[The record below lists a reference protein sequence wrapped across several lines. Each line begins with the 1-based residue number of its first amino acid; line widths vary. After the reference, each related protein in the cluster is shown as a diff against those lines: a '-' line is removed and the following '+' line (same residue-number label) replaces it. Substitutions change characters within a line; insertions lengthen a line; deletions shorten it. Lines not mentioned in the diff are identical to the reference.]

1 MKYVTLGRTG
11 IKVSQICLG
20 TMNFGS
26 KDKPIEEEA
35 AAIAV
40 VLDAFVAN
48 GGNFIDTADVY
59 HGGRSEEVVGLW
71 LEKQARSSVV
81 IATKVFFG
89 GPGPNDGGLSK
100 IHLMDGVA
108 KSLARL
114 RTTYIDV
121 YQIHAWDAQ
130 TPPDEWLRTML
141 ELVQAGKIRTVGVSN
156 VTGWQLQKIVMIA
169 RDLGVPL
176 ASLQTQYNL
185 LCREPEFELINCAL
199 EEDVGVMCWSPL
211 KGGWL
216 TGKFKKDEAP
226 AADSRVGL
234 VEAGKV
240 TKLQSN
246 PSYSQF
252 ASNPRVWDL
261 LDVMKKVATER
272 SCTVPQVA
280 VRWLLQRSAVTSVV
294 IGPKNVE
301 QLEDLMKADG
311 VELTT
316 GNMTMLSD
324 VSAPTVPYPYEM
336 VWRVSARGVD
346 RVDSGCAT
354 PLFPTKKI

>member
-1 MKYVTLGRTG
+1 M
-11 IKVSQICLG
+11 
-20 TMNFGS
+20 
-26 KDKPIEEEA
+26 
-35 AAIAV
+35 

-71 LEKQARSSVV
+71 LEKQPRRKQARSSVV

-176 ASLQTQYNL
+176 ASLQTQCVPPAVSPHSLPEQPFFLLNL
-185 LCREPEFELINCAL
+185 LSTHPTRTRRFAQL
-199 EEDVGVMCWSPL
+199 CWCS
-211 KGGWL
+211 
-216 TGKFKKDEAP
+216 
-226 AADSRVGL
+226 
-234 VEAGKV
+234 
-240 TKLQSN
+240 
-246 PSYSQF
+246 
-252 ASNPRVWDL
+252 
-261 LDVMKKVATER
+261 
-272 SCTVPQVA
+272 
-280 VRWLLQRSAVTSVV
+280 
-294 IGPKNVE
+294 
-301 QLEDLMKADG
+301 
-311 VELTT
+311 
-316 GNMTMLSD
+316 
-324 VSAPTVPYPYEM
+324 
-336 VWRVSARGVD
+336 
-346 RVDSGCAT
+346 SGCFSHPPFRRLTYGGGGDQVQLAV
-354 PLFPTKKI
+354 PGARI